1 MNGIFIFIKVT
12 HLVITKLISTSILC
26 IVWMHQTS
34 IKKPK
39 AYGLGKK

>member
-12 HLVITKLISTSILC
+12 DPVITKLISTSTLC
-26 IVWMHQTS
+26 TVQMHQPS
-34 IKKPK
+34 ITKPK